1 MANVK
6 KFWFESDGSIPNHP
20 AFPVLIYPEAYTNLN
35 EIEDAFNRHGW
46 TGSWIGGVFNF
57 HHYHS
62 NIHEVLGVVS
72 GEADVMLGGEQGQ
85 TFQVKAG
92 DVVLLPAGT
101 GHKKLKA
108 SNDFQVCGAYPEGQ
122 SPNFKKEILLTMM
135 LLWRKFARLNGRKV
149 IRCMAGTAQCWRNG
163 RPMVPR
169 MASRETPTV
178 NMLCD
183 FSFPAITGIRKPN
196 GSPIN

>member
-6 KFWFESDGSIPNHP
+6 KVWFESDGSIPNHP
-20 AFPVLIYPEAYTNLN
+20 TFPVLIYPEAFTELN

-46 TGSWIGGVFNF
+46 TGSWIGGVFDF

-62 NIHEVLGVVS
+62 NSHEVLGVVS
-72 GEADVMLGGEQGQ
+72 GEARVMLGGEQGQ

-101 GHKKLKA
+101 GHKKLEA

-122 SPNFKKEILLTMM
+122 SPNLKKGDPAEHDASLLEIRSLK
-135 LLWRKFARLNGRKV
+135 RPESDPVYGENGPVLEEWK
-149 IRCMAGTAQCWRNG
+149 
-163 RPMVPR
+163 
-169 MASRETPTV
+169 
-178 NMLCD
+178 
-183 FSFPAITGIRKPN
+183 
-196 GSPIN
+196 